1 MTSRGSSMKSG
12 SGMASSSTSTAP
24 GKLRILLEMIKWE
37 HTVFALPFAY
47 AGMLAAPVPF
57 SFSNLL
63 WITVAMV
70 GARPAAMTLNR
81 IIDAGIDA
89 RNPRTADRA
98 IPKGLVRLREAWL
111 FTGVAVA
118 LLVLA
123 TFFLAPIT
131 RVLWPLVVLGFVVYP
146 YTKRF
151 TWLCHLALG
160 IANGLAPGAAWVA
173 VTGEIS
179 WTPALIWSGA
189 ALWVAGFDV
198 IYALLDRDFD
208 LKNRVN
214 SLPARFGVGPALV
227 VSRVWHALSVA
238 FLVAFGVAAGLGL
251 VYYLGVVVVAWLLFY
266 EHSLVRKDDLSKLDM
281 AFFTMNGVIS
291 LIFFA
296 FVLLDRVI
304 G

>member
-1 MTSRGSSMKSG
+1 
-12 SGMASSSTSTAP
+12 MASPSTRSSASGP
-24 GKLRILLEMIKWE
+24 NVGKLRVLLEMVKWE

-47 AGMLAAPVPF
+47 AGMLAAPAPF
-57 SFSNLL
+57 SLSNLF
-63 WITVAMV
+63 WITVAMI
-70 GARPAAMTLNR
+70 GARTAGMTLNR
-81 IIDAGIDA
+81 IIDASIDA

-98 IPKGLVRLREAWL
+98 IPKGLIGMREAWI
-111 FTGVAVA
+111 FTLVSVG

-123 TFFLAPIT
+123 TLFLAPIT

-160 IANGLAPGAAWVA
+160 IANGLAPAAAWVA
-173 VTGEIS
+173 VTNDVS
-179 WTPALIWSGA
+179 WTPVLIWAAA
-189 ALWVAGFDV
+189 ALWVGGFDI

-208 LKNRVN
+208 LENRVN
-214 SLPARFGVGPALV
+214 SLPARFGVGSALV
-227 VSRVWHALSVA
+227 VSRLWHAVSVV
-238 FLVAFGVAAGLGL
+238 FLVAFGAAAGLGV

-266 EHSLVRKDDLSKLDM
+266 EQSLVRKDDLSKLDM

-291 LIFFA
+291 LVFFV

>member
-1 MTSRGSSMKSG
+1 VS
-12 SGMASSSTSTAP
+12 
-24 GKLRILLEMIKWE
+24 GKLRVLLEMIKWE

-57 SFSNLL
+57 TSSNLL

-70 GARPAAMTLNR
+70 GARTAAMTLNR
-81 IIDAGIDA
+81 IIDAKMDA

-98 IPKGLVRLREAWL
+98 IPKGLIGLREAWI
-111 FTGVAVA
+111 FTGVAIG

-123 TFFLAPIT
+123 TFFLAPVT
-131 RVLWPLVVLGFVVYP
+131 RVLWPLVVLGFVIYP

-160 IANGLAPGAAWVA
+160 VANGLAPGAAWVA
-173 VTGEIS
+173 VTDEVS
-179 WTPALIWSGA
+179 WTPALIWVGA
-189 ALWVAGFDV
+189 AFWVAGFDV

-208 LKNRVN
+208 LENRVN
-214 SLPARFGVGPALV
+214 SMPARFGVGPALL

-238 FLVAFGVAAGLGL
+238 FLVGFGVAAGLGL
-251 VYYLGVVVVAWLLFY
+251 IYYLGLVLVAWLLLY
-266 EHSLVRKDDLSKLDM
+266 EQSLVRKDDLSKVDM

-296 FVLLDRVI
+296 FVLLDRGI
-304 G
+304 S

>member
-1 MTSRGSSMKSG
+1 
-12 SGMASSSTSTAP
+12 MASPSTSSAPRTAP
-24 GKLRILLEMIKWE
+24 GKLRVLLEMIKWE

-47 AGMLAAPVPF
+47 AGMLAAPIPF
-57 SFSNLL
+57 SVWNLA
-63 WITVAMV
+63 WITVAMI
-70 GARPAAMTLNR
+70 GARTAAMTLNR
-81 IIDAGIDA
+81 IIDAKMDA
-89 RNPRTADRA
+89 KNPRTADRA
-98 IPKGLVRLREAWL
+98 IPRGLIGLREAWI
-111 FTGVAVA
+111 FTGAAIA

-131 RVLWPLVVLGFVVYP
+131 RVLWPLVILGFVVYP

-173 VTGEIS
+173 VTGEVS
-179 WTPALIWSGA
+179 WTPALIWAGA

-208 LKNRVN
+208 LENRVN
-214 SLPARFGVGPALV
+214 SLPVRFGVGPALV
-227 VSRVWHALSVA
+227 VARVWHALSVA
-238 FLVAFGVAAGLGL
+238 FLIAFGVAAGLGL
-251 VYYLGVVVVAWLLFY
+251 VYYLGVAVVAWLLFY

>member
-1 MTSRGSSMKSG
+1 MVSPS
-12 SGMASSSTSTAP
+12 ASTTAN
-24 GKLRILLEMIKWE
+24 KLRVLLEMIKWE

-57 SFSNLL
+57 SLSNLF

-70 GARPAAMTLNR
+70 GARTAAMTLNR
-81 IIDAGIDA
+81 IIDAEIDA
-89 RNPRTADRA
+89 RNPRTAGRA
-98 IPKGLVRLREAWL
+98 IPEGLVGLREAWI
-111 FTGVAVA
+111 FTGAALA

-123 TFFLAPIT
+123 TFFLEPIT

-160 IANGLAPGAAWVA
+160 VANGLAPGAAWVA

-179 WTPALIWSGA
+179 WTPVIIWAGA

-208 LKNRVN
+208 LENQIN
-214 SLPARFGVGPALV
+214 SLPARFGIGPSLV
-227 VSRVWHALSVA
+227 VSRVWHALSVT
-238 FLVAFGVAAGLGL
+238 FLVAFGAAAGLGV
-251 VYYLGVVVVAWLLFY
+251 VYYLGVAVVAWLLFY
-266 EHSLVRKDDLSKLDM
+266 EQSLVRKDDLSKLNM

-296 FVLLDRVI
+296 FVLLDRVV

>member
-1 MTSRGSSMKSG
+1 
-12 SGMASSSTSTAP
+12 
-24 GKLRILLEMIKWE
+24 MIKWE

-57 SFSNLL
+57 SLSNLF
-63 WITVAMV
+63 WVTVAMV
-70 GARPAAMTLNR
+70 GARTAAMALNR

-89 RNPRTADRA
+89 KNPRTADRA
-98 IPKGLVRLREAWL
+98 IPKGLVGLREAWIFTL
-111 FTGVAVA
+111 FAIA

-131 RVLWPLVVLGFVVYP
+131 RVLWPLVVLGFLLYP

-173 VTGEIS
+173 VTGDVS
-179 WTPALIWSGA
+179 WTPALIWAGA

-198 IYALLDRDFD
+198 LYALLDRDFD
-208 LKNRVN
+208 LENGIN
-214 SLPARFGVGPALV
+214 SLPARFGVGLALV
-227 VSRVWHALSVA
+227 VSRVWHALSVV
-238 FLVAFGVAAGLGL
+238 FLVAFGVAAGLGA

-266 EHSLVRKDDLSKLDM
+266 EQSLVRKGDLSKLNM

>member
-1 MTSRGSSMKSG
+1 
-12 SGMASSSTSTAP
+12 MAFPSTST
-24 GKLRILLEMIKWE
+24 GSRTSMNSSKLRVLLEMIKWE

-57 SFSNLL
+57 SFSNLF
-63 WITVAMV
+63 WITVAMI
-70 GARPAAMTLNR
+70 GARTAGMTLNR

-98 IPKGLVRLREAWL
+98 IPRGLVGVKEAWV
-111 FTGVAVA
+111 FTLVAIA

-131 RVLWPLVVLGFVVYP
+131 RYLWPLVVLGFMVYP

-160 IANGLAPGAAWVA
+160 VANGLAPGAAWVA

-179 WTPALIWSGA
+179 WTPALIWAGA
-189 ALWVAGFDV
+189 ALWVGGFDI

-208 LKNRVN
+208 LENRVN

-227 VSRVWHALSVA
+227 VSRVWHA
-238 FLVAFGVAAGLGL
+238 
-251 VYYLGVVVVAWLLFY
+251 
-266 EHSLVRKDDLSKLDM
+266 
-281 AFFTMNGVIS
+281 
-291 LIFFA
+291 
-296 FVLLDRVI
+296 
-304 G
+304 

>member
-1 MTSRGSSMKSG
+1 MV
-12 SGMASSSTSTAP
+12 SSSTSSALRTAP
-24 GKLRILLEMIKWE
+24 GKLRVLLEMIKWE

-57 SFSNLL
+57 SVSNLI
-63 WITVAMV
+63 WITVAMI
-70 GARPAAMTLNR
+70 GARAAAMTLNR
-81 IIDAGIDA
+81 IIDAKGDA
-89 RNPRTADRA
+89 KNPRTANRA
-98 IPKGLVRLREAWL
+98 IPKGLIGLRDAWI
-111 FTGVAVA
+111 FTGAAIA

-160 IANGLAPGAAWVA
+160 VANGLAPGAAWVA
-173 VTGEIS
+173 VTGEVS
-179 WTPALIWSGA
+179 WAPALIWAGA
-189 ALWVAGFDV
+189 AFWVAGFDV

-208 LKNRVN
+208 LENQVD

-227 VSRVWHALSVA
+227 VSRVWHASSVA
-238 FLVAFGVAAGLGL
+238 FLVAFGMAAGLGV
-251 VYYLGVVVVAWLLFY
+251 VYYLGVMVVAWLLFY
-266 EHSLVRKDDLSKLDM
+266 EQSLVRKDDVSKLDM

-291 LIFFA
+291 LIFLA

>member
-1 MTSRGSSMKSG
+1 MNSS
-12 SGMASSSTSTAP
+12 
-24 GKLRILLEMIKWE
+24 KLRVLLEMIKWE

-57 SFSNLL
+57 SFSNLF
-63 WITVAMV
+63 WITVAMI
-70 GARPAAMTLNR
+70 GARTAGMTLNR
-81 IIDAGIDA
+81 IIDAAIDA
-89 RNPRTADRA
+89 RNPRTANRA
-98 IPKGLVRLREAWL
+98 IPKGLVGVKEAWA
-111 FTGVAVA
+111 FTAAAVA

-160 IANGLAPGAAWVA
+160 VANGLAPGAAWVA

-179 WTPALIWSGA
+179 WTPLFIWAGA

-208 LKNRVN
+208 LENRVN
-214 SLPARFGVGPALV
+214 SLPARFGIGPALV
-227 VSRVWHALSVA
+227 VSRVWHALGVA
-238 FLVAFGVAAGLGL
+238 FLVAFGVAAGLGV
-251 VYYLGVVVVAWLLFY
+251 VYYLGIVVVAWLLFY
-266 EHSLVRKDDLSKLDM
+266 EQSLVRVGDLSKLNV

-291 LIFFA
+291 AIFFL
-296 FVLLDRVI
+296 FVLLDQVI